1 MFTAALRNIVAHRL
15 RLALTTLTVALGIA
29 FVTGTNIFTDSL
41 QSSFDSLVAQPR
53 ADVTVSPRTEL
64 DSPDDGGTAI
74 DSSALTL
81 PFSAVE
87 TLASI
92 PGAASAFGRVTSD
105 GAFVLGPDGEILGP
119 EGPPARVASWV
130 GIEGASPLRIT
141 EGVAP
146 AGPGEVAVLVATAE
160 EGGFE
165 IGDQISIATR
175 NAGVV
180 TPTITGLVSRTLS
193 GGLGGT
199 LVVFDLRTAQQ
210 LFLSPDE
217 VNSVG
222 VMAAPGVGQDE
233 LARAVEATAAEQ
245 DLGLVSIRTGQQSA
259 DEAATRIEEGFRFLN
274 TFLLAFGFLALFVA
288 TFLIVNTFTMLIAQ
302 RTRELALLR
311 AIGASRRQVFGS
323 VLLEAA
329 LIGALAAVIGL
340 GGGVLVS
347 FGLRALVDRIGTAL
361 PAAPLVIENSTL
373 ILAAA
378 VGIGVTVLSALGPA
392 RRASTIAPVAAMRAD
407 TVIPT
412 RSLRRSLIVGL
423 GFLALAVPSAV
434 LSLNISADET
444 QQRAAILGVSA
455 VLAIVGTVL
464 ITPTIADLVFGWV
477 GRGYRRSGVSKLAIE
492 NARRNPRRTSATA
505 SALSIGLALM
515 TAVTVIGTSARTSI
529 GDVIEQTIGAD
540 FVITNSAFRP
550 LDPTVYESVR
560 DVPGADVVT
569 YIRTV
574 PLEVADERFTLT
586 GVETEYISDV
596 IDVRVTAGSINDLAL
611 GTALVDE
618 ETAAAL
624 QIAPGD
630 TVSATFVNGSG
641 TVRVVGIYEPIGFL
655 QGFFATMPTVMSIGA
670 LERDTGI
677 YITAVDDAQLEGLRA
692 ELNARIAGI
701 PGAQVQDQA
710 DIKREINQQFDVLFV
725 FVYALLALSILVAFL
740 GIVNTLSL
748 SVYER
753 FREIGLLR
761 AVGMTRRQVRRMIST
776 EALWIAVLGTLIGTA
791 IGLVY
796 GTLFQ
801 RVLATE
807 GIDRLDI
814 PWVQIAFFI
823 LAGSLGGLVASIWPA
838 WRASRMRILSAIA
851 TE

>member
-1 MFTAALRNIVAHRL
+1 MFRAALRNIVAHRL

-53 ADVTVSPRTEL
+53 ADVTVNPRTEL
-64 DSPDDGGTAI
+64 DAPDEAGTAI

-81 PFSAVE
+81 PVTAVE
-87 TLASI
+87 ALGTV
-92 PGAASAFGRVTSD
+92 PGAAAAFGRVTSD

-141 EGVAP
+141 EGSVP
-146 AGPGEVAVLVATAE
+146 QGPDEVAVLVATAE
-160 EGGFE
+160 EGGFRV
-165 IGDQISIATR
+165 GDQISIATR

-180 TPTITGLVSRTLS
+180 TPIITGLVSRTLS
-193 GGLGGT
+193 GGLGGS
-199 LVVFDLRTAQQ
+199 LVVFDLPTTQEY
-210 LFLSPDE
+210 FLNADE
-217 VNSVG
+217 VNSIG
-222 VMAAPGVGQDE
+222 LMAAPGVDQQQ
-233 LARAVEATAAEQ
+233 LAQAVETAAV
-245 DLGLVSIRTGQQSA
+245 DLGLGPVSIRTGQESA
-259 DEAATRIEEGFRFLN
+259 DEAAMRIEEGFRFLN

-347 FGLRALVDRIGTAL
+347 FGLRALVDRIGAAL
-361 PAAPLVIENSTL
+361 PAAPLVIETSTL
-373 ILAAA
+373 VLAAA

-407 TVIPT
+407 TIIPA
-412 RSLRRSLIVGL
+412 RSLRRSLLVGAVL
-423 GFLALAVPSAV
+423 VVLAVPLAV
-434 LSLNISADET
+434 LSVSISADET
-444 QQRAAILGVSA
+444 QQRAAVLGVSA
-455 VLAIVGTVL
+455 VLAIIGTVL

-550 LDPTVYESVR
+550 LEPTVYQSVK

-574 PLEVADERFTLT
+574 PLEVDAERFTLT

-596 IDVRVTAGSINDLAL
+596 IDVRVTEGSIDDLAL
-611 GTALVDE
+611 GTALVDT
-618 ETAAAL
+618 ETAATL
-624 QIAPGD
+624 NVRTGD
-630 TVSATFVNGSG
+630 TVSATFVNGPG
-641 TVRVVGIYEPIGFL
+641 TLRVVGIYEPIGFL

-677 YITAVDDAQLEGLRA
+677 YITAVDDSQLAGLRS
-692 ELNARIAGI
+692 ELNARIANT

-725 FVYALLALSILVAFL
+725 FVYALLGLSILVAFL

-761 AVGMTRRQVRRMIST
+761 AVGMTRRQIRRMIST
-776 EALWIAVLGTLIGTA
+776 EALWIAVLGTVIGTL

-801 RVLATE
+801 QVLATE

-814 PWVQIAFFI
+814 PWLQIAFFI

>member
-1 MFTAALRNIVAHRL
+1 MFRAALRNIVAHRL

-64 DSPDDGGTAI
+64 DAPDEGGTAV

-81 PFSAVE
+81 PASAVDALDAVPE
-87 TLASI
+87 
-92 PGAASAFGRVTSD
+92 AADAFGRVTSD

-130 GIEGASPLRIT
+130 GVEGASPLRIT
-141 EGVAP
+141 EGAVP
-146 AGPGEVAVLVATAE
+146 QGPDEVAVLVATAD
-160 EGGFE
+160 EGGFR
-165 IGDQISIATR
+165 IGDTIQIATR

-199 LVVFDLRTAQQ
+199 LVVFDLATTQDY
-210 LFLSPDE
+210 FLAPDE
-217 VNSVG
+217 VNSIG
-222 VMAAPGVGQDE
+222 LMAAPGVDQQQ
-233 LARAVEATAAEQ
+233 LAQAVETAIAEQ
-245 DLGLVSIRTGQQSA
+245 GLGPVSIRTGQESA
-259 DEAATRIEEGFRFLN
+259 DEAAMRIEEGFRFLN

-323 VLLEAA
+323 VLVEAA

-347 FGLRALVDRIGTAL
+347 FGLRALVDRIGAAL
-361 PAAPLVIENSTL
+361 PAAPLVIETSTL
-373 ILAAA
+373 VLAAA

-407 TVIPT
+407 TIIPA
-412 RSLRRSLIVGL
+412 RSLRRSLIVGATL
-423 GFLALAVPSAV
+423 IVLAVPLAIISV
-434 LSLNISADET
+434 NISVDDT
-444 QQRAAILGVSA
+444 QQRAAVLGVSA
-455 VLAIVGTVL
+455 VLAIIGTVL

-529 GDVIEQTIGAD
+529 GEVIEQTIGAD

-550 LDPTVYESVR
+550 LEPTVYQSVK

-574 PLEVADERFTLT
+574 PLEVDEERFTLT

-596 IDVRVTAGSINDLAL
+596 IDVRVTEGSIQNLAL
-611 GTALVDE
+611 GTALVDT
-618 ETAAAL
+618 ETAATL
-624 QIAPGD
+624 GVRTGD
-630 TVSATFVNGSG
+630 TVSATFVNGPG
-641 TVRVVGIYEPIGFL
+641 TLRVVGIYEPIGFL

-677 YITAVDDAQLEGLRA
+677 YITAVDDAQLEALRS
-692 ELNARIAGI
+692 ELNARVADI

-725 FVYALLALSILVAFL
+725 FVYALLGLSILVAFL

-761 AVGMTRRQVRRMIST
+761 AVGMTRRQIRRMIST
-776 EALWIAVLGTLIGTA
+776 EALWIAVLGTVIGTV

-814 PWVQIAFFI
+814 PWVQVAFFI
-823 LAGSLGGLVASIWPA
+823 LAGSLGGLIASIWPA

-851 TE
+851 SE